1 MPRETD
7 FYHFNF
13 HTVFIRTKEFIDQYN
28 DRQVALTDKIN
39 ANHRATAEL
48 IVRLYLKQLNHQSR
62 VLKEDTERLPGF
74 KTHNESLAKCKGCT
88 KRTIVNHRERL
99 IRSGFIVREEHR
111 GSQGIEIWINP
122 EVLGI
127 AKRATELV
135 DGVMRIDSV
144 DSFFSEEEKNFHP
157 LVHEL
162 QEQENIN
169 SKVDNNEVPSGHRS
183 GLPETNPPP
192 VFSGEASGTLQE
204 PDKNT
209 QENVVSVS
217 QKQLSASEQEQK
229 VAESRQTG
237 SRQTGSRQTGSRQ
250 TGAERIFLLSLIRQ
264 FWNYVRR
271 MLYPDLILS
280 EPEEREVLNLIWESV
295 YGKLQANGTKQE
307 WLQYQETLLKRI
319 DMVARWLT
327 RSSGRWIPK
336 PHLYFHPHNERNGFA
351 RTWQWYLKQET
362 LKIEVRNQLLLQ
374 QVKAEWYQHDADKGK
389 FRQKTRLQLFRIQQQ
404 RLAQYRDESL
414 MEAYQYCLQ
423 QSLHLQK
430 LQNHAFSKN
439 AT

>member
-28 DRQVALTDKIN
+28 DRQAALTDKIN
-39 ANHRATAEL
+39 ANHRATAEI

-62 VLKEDTERLPGF
+62 VLKEDPEQLPGF

-99 IRSGFIVREEHR
+99 VRSGFIIREERR
-111 GSQGIEIWINP
+111 GSQGVEIWINP

-127 AKRATELV
+127 AKRATGLV
-135 DGVMRIDSV
+135 DGVIRIGSV
-144 DSFFSEEEKNFHP
+144 DSFFSEKEKNFHP

-169 SKVDNNEVPSGHRS
+169 SKVDNKEVPGGHR
-183 GLPETNPPP
+183 GDLPKTNPPP
-192 VFSGEASGTLQE
+192 AFSGEASGTLQE

-209 QENVVSVS
+209 QESVVSVS

-229 VAESRQTG
+229 VA
-237 SRQTGSRQTGSRQ
+237 GSRQ
-250 TGAERIFLLSLIRQ
+250 TGAERIFLLSLIRE

-271 MLYPDLILS
+271 MLYPNLILS
-280 EPEEREVLNLIWESV
+280 EPEEREVLNLIWASV

-307 WLQYQETLLKRI
+307 WLQHQETLLKRV

-336 PHLYFHPHNERNGFA
+336 PHLYFHPHNERNSFA
-351 RTWQWYLKQET
+351 KTWQWYLKQET

-374 QVKAEWYQHDADKGK
+374 QVKAEWYQHDAGKGRFK
-389 FRQKTRLQLFRIQQQ
+389 QKTRLQLFLFFQPLI
-404 RLAQYRDESL
+404 ASL
-414 MEAYQYCLQ
+414 LGT
-423 QSLHLQK
+423 HR
-430 LQNHAFSKN
+430 
-439 AT
+439 

>member
-1 MPRETD
+1 MSKETD

-13 HTVFIRTKEFIDQYN
+13 HAVFIRTKEFIDQYN

-62 VLKEDTERLPGF
+62 VLKEDTEQLPGF

-111 GSQGIEIWINP
+111 GSQGVEIWINP
-122 EVLGI
+122 EVLGM
-127 AKRATELV
+127 AKRATNLV
-135 DGVMRIDSV
+135 DGVMRIGNV
-144 DSFFSEEEKNFHP
+144 DSFFSEKEKNFHP

-162 QEQENIN
+162 QEQDNIN
-169 SKVDNNEVPSGHRS
+169 SKVNNKEVPSGHRS

-192 VFSGEASGTLQE
+192 AFSGEASGTLQE

-209 QENVVSVS
+209 QENVASAS

-229 VAESRQTG
+229 DAE
-237 SRQTGSRQTGSRQ
+237 SRQ

-264 FWNYVRR
+264 FWDYVQR

-295 YGKLQANGTKQE
+295 YGKLQANGTQQE
-307 WLQYQETLLKRI
+307 WLQYQETLLKRV

-336 PHLYFHPHNERNGFA
+336 PHLYFHPHNERNSFA
-351 RTWQWYLKQET
+351 KTWQWYLKQET

-374 QVKAEWYQHDADKGK
+374 QVKAEWYQHDAGKGR

>member
-28 DRQVALTDKIN
+28 DRQAALTDKIN
-39 ANHRATAEL
+39 ANHRATAEI

-62 VLKEDTERLPGF
+62 VLKENPEQLPGF
-74 KTHNESLAKCKGCT
+74 KTNNESLAKCKGCT

-99 IRSGFIVREEHR
+99 VRSGFIIREERR

-135 DGVMRIDSV
+135 DGVMRIGSV
-144 DSFFSEEEKNFHP
+144 DSFFSEKEKNFHP

-169 SKVDNNEVPSGHRS
+169 SKVDNKEVPYGHRS

-209 QENVVSVS
+209 QESVVSVS

-229 VAESRQTG
+229 VA
-237 SRQTGSRQTGSRQ
+237 GSRQTGSRQ
-250 TGAERIFLLSLIRQ
+250 TGAERIFLLSLIRE

-271 MLYPDLILS
+271 MLYPNLILS
-280 EPEEREVLNLIWESV
+280 EPEEREVLNLIWASV

-307 WLQYQETLLKRI
+307 WLQHQETLLKRV

-336 PHLYFHPHNERNGFA
+336 PHLYFHPHNERNSFA
-351 RTWQWYLKQET
+351 KTWQWYLKQET

-374 QVKAEWYQHDADKGK
+374 QVKAEWYQHDAGKGRFK
-389 FRQKTRLQLFRIQQQ
+389 QKTRLQLFRIQQQ

-414 MEAYQYCLQ
+414 MAAYQYCLQ